1 MPKERES
8 KIRKYYIKET
18 SGLKGLVNTVH
29 NKRLNKQSVMQ
40 TDAGDS
46 QHSLN

>member
-1 MPKERES
+1 
-8 KIRKYYIKET
+8 
-18 SGLKGLVNTVH
+18 VNTVH

-46 QHSLN
+46 QHSLNWNSFFTIE